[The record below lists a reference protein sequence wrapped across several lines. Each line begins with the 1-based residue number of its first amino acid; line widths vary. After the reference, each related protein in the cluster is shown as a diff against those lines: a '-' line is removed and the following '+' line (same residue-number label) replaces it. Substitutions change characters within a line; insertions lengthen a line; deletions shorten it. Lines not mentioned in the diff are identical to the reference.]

1 MNEDKRKTDATIPAD
16 LEALLNAQQLRVLP
30 GIKYLGWEPRFIR
43 HQVFKAPALVL
54 RNSKDGRL
62 ALLDEDGRLEIQHE
76 LKVRGEE
83 DEAPPTPHNLHYF

>member
-1 MNEDKRKTDATIPAD
+1 MDEDKRKTDSTIPAD
-16 LEALLNAQQLRVLP
+16 QEALLNALQLQVLP

-62 ALLDEDGRLEIQHE
+62 EIQDD
-76 LKVRGEE
+76 LKLRGEE
-83 DEAPPTPHNLHYF
+83 GEAPPPPRNLHYF

>member
-1 MNEDKRKTDATIPAD
+1 MSEDKRKTETIIPAD
-16 LEALLNAQQLRVLP
+16 LEALLNALQLQVLP

-62 ALLDEDGRLEIQHE
+62 AILDEDGRLEIQDD
-76 LKVRGEE
+76 LKLRGKEG
-83 DEAPPTPHNLHYF
+83 DAPPPPGNLHYF

>member
-1 MNEDKRKTDATIPAD
+1 MNEDKRKTDATIPAG
-16 LEALLNAQQLRVLP
+16 LEALLNALQLQALP

-62 ALLDEDGRLEIQHE
+62 AVLDENGRLEIQGD
-76 LKVRGEE
+76 LKLRGEE
-83 DEAPPTPHNLHYF
+83 DEAPPPPRNLHYF

>member
-1 MNEDKRKTDATIPAD
+1 MDEDKRKTDSTIPAD
-16 LEALLNAQQLRVLP
+16 QEALLNALQLQVLP

-62 ALLDEDGRLEIQHE
+62 EIQDD
-76 LKVRGEE
+76 LKLRGEE
-83 DEAPPTPHNLHYF
+83 DAAPPPPRNLHYF